1 MRVRQSFQHD
11 EEHVDDEMVKVE
23 VNLDDMSPEWL
34 GYLLDKLLQAGANDA
49 FYIPIYMKKNRPG
62 ILLQVLCSSHKLRA
76 IKDILFQETTTLGVR
91 YFPLS
96 VHRLKRRFRKVETA
110 WGSVTV
116 KEGLYNGVVVQAAP
130 EYEDCKRIAEK
141 ANVPLKKVYQAV
153 WKLIYGD

>member
-110 WGSVTV
+110 WGSV
-116 KEGLYNGVVVQAAP
+116 
-130 EYEDCKRIAEK
+130 
-141 ANVPLKKVYQAV
+141 
-153 WKLIYGD
+153 